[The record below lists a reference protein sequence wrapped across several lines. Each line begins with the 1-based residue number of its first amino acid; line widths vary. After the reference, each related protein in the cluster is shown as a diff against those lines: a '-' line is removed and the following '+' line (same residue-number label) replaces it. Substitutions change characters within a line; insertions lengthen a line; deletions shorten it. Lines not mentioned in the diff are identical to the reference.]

1 MITVKTNINVV
12 TTSLL
17 KKLEILRNPK
27 PLLRPVA
34 LDVVVLMTE
43 RIHEEGQAADN
54 TQIGEY
60 NNNYLR
66 LRQRKNKRS
75 GSKKI
80 IVSLTRQLEND
91 WSVVAT
97 DKGWGIGFKNATN
110 AQKLKWVEL
119 NKKKKIGAL
128 TKKEREY
135 AITKLKKLID
145 LELSK

>member
-66 LRQRKNKRS
+66 LRQSKNKRS